1 MDIDEPQQPLEQK
14 ALEFKSRLVAKTID
28 AKELTNRLKVLKLSF
43 LVPGKNEIKTDLR
56 IILNALQTY
65 QELHEE
71 LRSISQDAIVK
82 QSLDATAKELVNPKI
97 LKHSSPAVKAYAATC
112 LADMLRLYAPE
123 APFSTK
129 ETIVSKQAKNLVE
142 TKK

>member
-1 MDIDEPQQPLEQK
+1 
-14 ALEFKSRLVAKTID
+14 
-28 AKELTNRLKVLKLSF
+28 
-43 LVPGKNEIKTDLR
+43 
-56 IILNALQTY
+56 
-65 QELHEE
+65 ELHEE

-129 ETIVSKQAKNLVE
+129 ETINIFQLFLTQLNQLKVSQDHPQFSLYFYLLESLSTVKSILIIADLDNAQELCAEFFNCFFN
-142 TKK
+142 TIR